1 MPCVLACALI
11 GSLWFFFSPSLS
23 PSLLLPHPPSLCL
36 VLSLALICIYVML
49 VARLSHALCWDGL
62 AEVIQSCYRGFR
74 VRMKLWMLRQRE
86 IKRAR
91 VASAYRVSSAILTSF
106 VAKEAPDI
114 AGQLVRAKQESSR
127 TLDERLVAGQQGSG
141 ELLLPSPSMP
151 PTAVERRRELRRT
164 RTGSLRHV
172 ESLGEG
178 TAALGGTRATM
189 QPSPPFEGSVR
200 ALSPA
205 SRWRAVRA
213 AVATV
218 GLGSER
224 HHV

>member
-1 MPCVLACALI
+1 MPCVLACALV

-23 PSLLLPHPPSLCL
+23 PSLLLPHPPLPISFSRSL
-36 VLSLALICIYVML
+36 SSIYVML
-49 VARLSHALCWDGL
+49 AARLSHALCWDGL

-172 ESLGEG
+172 ESLGEE
-178 TAALGGTRATM
+178 TAALGGMRATS

-200 ALSPA
+200 AQSPA
-205 SRWRAVRA
+205 SRWRAVIA